1 MGFEEEMFHELAT
14 NTWDKRSRMQQEMVK
29 GAKGEPFAVQELY
42 RKGPLTPSQLAS
54 SMKTTT
60 GRVSTLL
67 SALEKK
73 GQITRESDPDDRRV
87 VHVNLTEAGRERA
100 ERQRESMREA
110 ICWIFSQMGERR
122 TREFVDLLS
131 EFSTYMAI
139 CHPGAPRPTPD
150 EVRAAFA
157 ERDRRVADH
166 MRAERAKAGEE

>member
-1 MGFEEEMFHELAT
+1 MGFEEELFHELAT

-42 RKGPLTPSQLAS
+42 RKGPQLAS

-122 TREFVDLLS
+122 AREFVELTE
-131 EFSTYMAI
+131 EFTTYMSL
-139 CHPGAPRPTPD
+139 CMPGKPRPTAD
-150 EVRAAFA
+150 EVKAAFSGNA
-157 ERDRRVADH
+157 QEDA
-166 MRAERAKAGEE
+166 

>member
-1 MGFEEEMFHELAT
+1 MGFEEELFHELVT
-14 NTWDKRSRMQQEMVK
+14 STWDKRSRMQQEMAK

-42 RKGPLTPSQLAS
+42 RKGPLTPSQLAA

-60 GRVSTLL
+60 GRVSALL

-122 TREFVDLLS
+122 TREFIDLTD
-131 EFSTYMAI
+131 EFTTYMTL
-139 CHPGAPRPTPD
+139 CMPGKSRPTP
-150 EVRAAFA
+150 EQVKQAF
-157 ERDRRVADH
+157 D
-166 MRAERAKAGEE
+166 KASEPGSGSREQ

>member
-1 MGFEEEMFHELAT
+1 MGFEEELFHELAT

-110 ICWIFSQMGERR
+110 GSAARANSLSSPRNSPRTCRCACPANRAPRR
-122 TREFVDLLS
+122 TRS
-131 EFSTYMAI
+131 K
-139 CHPGAPRPTPD
+139 PRSQETH
-150 EVRAAFA
+150 RKT
-157 ERDRRVADH
+157 RSILRC
-166 MRAERAKAGEE
+166 K

>member
-1 MGFEEEMFHELAT
+1 MGFQEELFHELAT

-87 VHVNLTEAGRERA
+87 VHVNLTKAGRERA
-100 ERQRESMREA
+100 EREA

-122 TREFVDLLS
+122 AREFVELTE
-131 EFSTYMAI
+131 EFTTYMSL
-139 CHPGAPRPTPD
+139 CMPGKPRPTAD
-150 EVRAAFA
+150 EVKAAFSGNA
-157 ERDRRVADH
+157 QEDA
-166 MRAERAKAGEE
+166 

>member
-1 MGFEEEMFHELAT
+1 MTAIATEGGAAWALKRNCSTKLAT

-100 ERQRESMREA
+100 ERQREMHAR
-110 ICWIFSQMGERR
+110 G
-122 TREFVDLLS
+122 DLLDLL
-131 EFSTYMAI
+131 ADG
-139 CHPGAPRPTPD
+139 GAPRA
-150 EVRAAFA
+150 RI
-157 ERDRRVADH
+157 R
-166 MRAERAKAGEE
+166 

>member
-1 MGFEEEMFHELAT
+1 M
-14 NTWDKRSRMQQEMVK
+14 K
-29 GAKGEPFAVQELY
+29 GVKGEPFAVQELY

-122 TREFVDLLS
+122 AREFVELTE
-131 EFSTYMAI
+131 EFTTYMSL
-139 CHPGAPRPTPD
+139 CMPGKPRPTAD
-150 EVRAAFA
+150 EVKAAFSGNA
-157 ERDRRVADH
+157 QEDA
-166 MRAERAKAGEE
+166 

>member
-1 MGFEEEMFHELAT
+1 MGFEEELFHELAT

-110 ICWIFSQMGERR
+110 ICWIFSQMGERARANSLSSPRNSPRTCRCACPANRAPRR
-122 TREFVDLLS
+122 TRS
-131 EFSTYMAI
+131 K
-139 CHPGAPRPTPD
+139 PRSQETH
-150 EVRAAFA
+150 RKT
-157 ERDRRVADH
+157 RSILRC
-166 MRAERAKAGEE
+166 K

>member
-1 MGFEEEMFHELAT
+1 MGFEEELFHELAT

-29 GAKGEPFAVQELY
+29 GVKGEPFAVQELY

-87 VHVNLTEAGRERA
+87 VHVNLTEAG
-100 ERQRESMREA
+100 Q
-110 ICWIFSQMGERR
+110 GTRR
-122 TREFVDLLS
+122 TAARKHARGDLLDLL
-131 EFSTYMAI
+131 ADG
-139 CHPGAPRPTPD
+139 GAPRA
-150 EVRAAFA
+150 RI
-157 ERDRRVADH
+157 R
-166 MRAERAKAGEE
+166 

>member
-1 MGFEEEMFHELAT
+1 MGFEEELFHELAT

-29 GAKGEPFAVQELY
+29 GAKGEP
-42 RKGPLTPSQLAS
+42 
-54 SMKTTT
+54 
-60 GRVSTLL
+60 VSTLL

-122 TREFVDLLS
+122 AREFVELTE
-131 EFSTYMAI
+131 EFTTYMSL
-139 CHPGAPRPTPD
+139 CMPGKPRPTAD
-150 EVRAAFA
+150 EVKAAFSGNA
-157 ERDRRVADH
+157 QEDA
-166 MRAERAKAGEE
+166 

>member
-1 MGFEEEMFHELAT
+1 MGFEEELFHELAT
-14 NTWDKRSRMQQEMVK
+14 NAWDKRSRMQQEMVK
-29 GAKGEPFAVQELY
+29 GAKGEPFAVQGLY

-122 TREFVDLLS
+122 AREFVELTE
-131 EFSTYMAI
+131 EFTTYMSL
-139 CHPGAPRPTPD
+139 CMPGKPRPTAD
-150 EVRAAFA
+150 EVKAAFSGNA
-157 ERDRRVADH
+157 QEDA
-166 MRAERAKAGEE
+166 

>member
-1 MGFEEEMFHELAT
+1 MGFEEELFHELAT

-110 ICWIFSQMGERR
+110 
-122 TREFVDLLS
+122 REFVELTE
-131 EFSTYMAI
+131 EFTTYMSL
-139 CHPGAPRPTPD
+139 CMPGKPRPTAD
-150 EVRAAFA
+150 EVKAAFSGNA
-157 ERDRRVADH
+157 QEDA
-166 MRAERAKAGEE
+166 